1 MSRTRLTSATSQPAP
16 GALRLGISACLL
28 GQNVRYDGGH
38 KRDSFLVD
46 TLGRFVTW
54 VPVCPEAECGL
65 GIPREAMRLVGDPAA
80 PRLVTIHTALDHT
93 ERMLA
98 WARRRVH
105 ELEGEDLAGFVF
117 KSRSPSSGMERVK
130 VYDERG
136 NPTRL
141 GVGLFARE
149 FMRHFPLLPVEDEGR
164 LQDPLLR
171 ENFIERVFTLARYR
185 ALPRTRRALVDFHA
199 DHKMVL
205 MAHSVDGMR
214 ELGRIVATPDS
225 CSPRELFARYEEALL
240 KTLALLP
247 TPKKHANCLQH
258 MMGHLK
264 TRLTADEKQELLG
277 VIMSYKD
284 EVLPLVVP
292 VTLLQH
298 YARKYDV
305 AYLRRQAYLC
315 PHPLELKL
323 RNHA

>member
-1 MSRTRLTSATSQPAP
+1 MSRIRSTPMTTPVPAV
-16 GALRLGISACLL
+16 LRLGISACLL

-65 GIPREAMRLVGDPAA
+65 GIPREAMRLVGNPAA
-80 PRLVTIHTALDHT
+80 PRLVTIQTRIDHT

-98 WARRRVH
+98 WARRRVR
-105 ELEGEDLAGFVF
+105 ELEGENLAGFVF

-185 ALPRTRRALVDFHA
+185 SLPRTRRALVDFQA
-199 DHKMVL
+199 DHKML
-205 MAHSVDGMR
+205 IMAHSVDGMR
-214 ELGRIVATPDS
+214 ELGRIVAAADA
-225 CSPRELFARYEEALL
+225 CSPRELFARYEEVLL
-240 KTLALLP
+240 NTLALLP

-264 TRLTADEKQELLG
+264 KLLTAEEKQELLH

-284 EVLPLVVP
+284 EMLPLVVP

-298 YARKYDV
+298 YAHKYDV
-305 AYLRRQAYLC
+305 AYLRRQVYLH